1 MTEVGP
7 QYLPAPYRYFKPLNR
22 WVRTDH
28 TGPSSHQSHWTMLEA
43 VQAFASLR
51 PLLLPSHRDSR
62 RVQPTETLHHHN
74 HLACSAIPACCCWRP
89 LCVEG
94 GYIPGYTW
102 LTERLRAGVLCCLA
116 FSPLDSPPPPGL
128 PPPLAFHN
136 HNNPTTH
143 TAMNTSSN
151 QERRRGTPAEHQQQH
166 AQHQQQHAGIAE
178 QARWLWWCNVSVG

>member
-1 MTEVGP
+1 MTGEWSTA
-7 QYLPAPYRYFKPLNR
+7 QTRPAL
-22 WVRTDH
+22 
-28 TGPSSHQSHWTMLEA
+28 TGRRGRVVLSPSLR
-43 VQAFASLR
+43 R
-51 PLLLPSHRDSR
+51 PLLLQTTHRDSR

-94 GYIPGYTW
+94 GYTW
-102 LTERLRAGVLCCLA
+102 LTERAQPSGRALLPGVLPPGLA
-116 FSPLDSPPPPGL
+116 PPPPPGL

-166 AQHQQQHAGIAE
+166 AQRQQQHAGIAE